1 MSKNKTTVK
10 TAIKDT
16 TTKNIIV
23 TSKDN
28 KKCCKKTISIA
39 IVVGLILVATFVTL
53 KFNKKSTK
61 EKESVK
67 IDRNAPVKNAGDVED
82 VIATWIA
89 NNPELILESVIN
101 MQKEQAEKQSEEAGT
116 NIVKNSDKLHESK
129 DDPTNNVKEYDVTVI
144 EFFDY
149 NCGYCKKAVSTIES
163 VAQSEKKVKIIFKEL
178 PILGQSSE
186 DLSKVSL
193 AFNIANPSKYL
204 TFHTALMKS
213 SSRTIED
220 AIKIAQAHGVSAEKI
235 RSVMTEFK
243 VKIEEKINSNREL
256 AQSIGVN
263 GTPAFLVG
271 ETLFPGAVGFDT
283 IKQEIEKIRK
293 NK

>member
-39 IVVGLILVATFVTL
+39 IFVGLILVATFVTL

-129 DDPTNNVKEYDVTVI
+129 EVY
-144 EFFDY
+144 
-149 NCGYCKKAVSTIES
+149 A
-163 VAQSEKKVKIIFKEL
+163 EL
-178 PILGQSSE
+178 GKDFE
-186 DLSKVSL
+186 
-193 AFNIANPSKYL
+193 
-204 TFHTALMKS
+204 
-213 SSRTIED
+213 
-220 AIKIAQAHGVSAEKI
+220 
-235 RSVMTEFK
+235 EFK
-243 VKIEEKINSNREL
+243 AYL
-256 AQSIGVN
+256 
-263 GTPAFLVG
+263 L
-271 ETLFPGAVGFDT
+271 
-283 IKQEIEKIRK
+283 K
-293 NK
+293 NE